1 MEFLLEKKKKKQ
13 SREIC
18 VKKFNTRLKAMQI
31 ESGLE
36 K

>member
-1 MEFLLEKKKKKQ
+1 
-13 SREIC
+13 

-36 K
+36 KWGTFYK